1 VVGFLPTIY
10 RQAGVAAALTGVLTA
25 LAAAA
30 NIIGN
35 VGSGRLLHRGLA
47 PQRLLTVGFVT
58 MALAAV
64 LAFGAFG
71 QPAALRYA
79 RCCCSRPWAG

>member
-1 VVGFLPTIY
+1 
-10 RQAGVAAALTGVLTA
+10 VLTA

-47 PQRLLTVGFVT
+47 PQRLLTLGFVT
-58 MALAAV
+58 MAAAAV
-64 LAFGAFG
+64 LAFGG
-71 QPAALRYA
+71 LRPAGMAAVCA